1 MEKNLQL
8 FENIPNPVELH
19 MATNNPKQNDGM
31 PTSRPCEVAPGS
43 CPKFGEEQTSV
54 LGEKKIR
61 EASKQNHSEIIELP
75 ASSFSSAGGEAA
87 GASLGEAPPSRDG
100 ERERVRERLSPCAES
115 GLSLSKCSPS
125 YGVETK

>member
-1 MEKNLQL
+1 MCWGRGKYEKLQ
-8 FENIPNPVELH
+8 
-19 MATNNPKQNDGM
+19 
-31 PTSRPCEVAPGS
+31 
-43 CPKFGEEQTSV
+43 
-54 LGEKKIR
+54 
-61 EASKQNHSEIIELP
+61 KQNHSEIIELP

-125 YGVETK
+125 YGVKTK